1 MAQRVAP
8 GRVLIIE
15 PDAEEAS
22 GNNAG
27 SQDQQHQ
34 SSSENDAFSVR
45 HSAAPQKK
53 KQDGATPLL
62 LREAQIQEHMRWD
75 RSDSSDDDIYLLVRH
90 ELQELNKQA
99 GVLFI
104 RRHTDRKQ
112 GELYGDWI
120 FRRQW
125 TSNKGSILSTIVQYP
140 LVSDVPVLAK

>member
-1 MAQRVAP
+1 
-8 GRVLIIE
+8 
-15 PDAEEAS
+15 
-22 GNNAG
+22 
-27 SQDQQHQ
+27 
-34 SSSENDAFSVR
+34 
-45 HSAAPQKK
+45 
-53 KQDGATPLL
+53 
-62 LREAQIQEHMRWD
+62 MRWD

-125 TSNKGSILSTIVQYP
+125 TSNKGSILNTIVQCP
-140 LVSDVPVLAK
+140 LVKRWSCPC